1 MNLTRE
7 TLLYNRLKTQEEK
20 DKLIEYLAIVDLLR
34 EEGFKL
40 QMDQK
45 NNQIVGSTC
54 LFPFLTTV
62 LDPNFLIEFD

>member
-34 EEGFKL
+34 EQGFKL

-45 NNQIVGSTC
+45 NNY
-54 LFPFLTTV
+54 
-62 LDPNFLIEFD
+62 E